1 MKTKPGG
8 GHERGVQSLSLSLR
22 SPQSAPN
29 PLLALF
35 RLWLLPHYK
44 EKVLLWMSS
53 EDEEPRGLGGAR
65 RTRSACLS
73 RWTVGPPCLKG
84 KTPRS
89 SRPES

>member
-35 RLWLLPHYK
+35 RLWLLPH
-44 EKVLLWMSS
+44 
-53 EDEEPRGLGGAR
+53 
-65 RTRSACLS
+65 
-73 RWTVGPPCLKG
+73 
-84 KTPRS
+84 
-89 SRPES
+89 